1 MTVQKVLCNGMPMN
15 SDFYW
20 PDRFKGLIST
30 INFSDVLEIIL
41 VSIII
46 YKLYRAI
53 EGTRAVTLVK
63 GIFVLFMM
71 NFLCNILHLHLLS
84 WIFEKVMTWSVI
96 VLPIVFQPELRRT
109 LERLGEGKFLFEDRA
124 TLDEEEALKVVQE
137 LVIASKE
144 LSKTKTGA
152 LMVIEREMGLN
163 DISDTGIKIDGLITS
178 EFLLNVFIVNTPLH
192 DGAAIIRG
200 KRLISAGCLLP
211 LTERRGLPKELGTRH
226 RAAIGISEQCDAL
239 VLIVSEE
246 TGTISIADNGRLTR
260 RLDEETLAAAL
271 RPAFIKSEK
280 KGVKGF
286 FSKWKTKQA

>member
-1 MTVQKVLCNGMPMN
+1 MA

-20 PDRFKGLIST
+20 SERLGGLIST
-30 INFSDVLEIIL
+30 VNFSDVLEIIL
-41 VSIII
+41 VAIII
-46 YKLYRAI
+46 YKLYRML
-53 EGTRAVTLVK
+53 EGTRAITLVK
-63 GIFVLFMM
+63 GILVLFIAY
-71 NFLCNILHLHLLS
+71 LACNIMHLHLLS
-84 WIFEKVMTWSVI
+84 WLFEKVMTWSAI

-124 TLDEEEALKVVQE
+124 TLDEEEAMKVVNE

-144 LSKTKTGA
+144 LSRTKTGA

-200 KRLISAGCLLP
+200 KRLVSAGCLLP

-260 RLDEETLAAAL
+260 RFDEETLAAAL
-271 RPAFIKSEK
+271 RPAFIKSEP
-280 KGVKGF
+280 KGFRGF
-286 FSKWKTKQA
+286 FSKWRINRTQKNLH